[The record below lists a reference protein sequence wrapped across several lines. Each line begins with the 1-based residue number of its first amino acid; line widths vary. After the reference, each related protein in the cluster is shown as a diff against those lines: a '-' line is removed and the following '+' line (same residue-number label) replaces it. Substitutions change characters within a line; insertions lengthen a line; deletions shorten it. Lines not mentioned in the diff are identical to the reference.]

1 MARRHELKLEQWE
14 RIRGLLPVERGR
26 EGRPSLD
33 NRLVV
38 NAIRWVLKTG
48 APWRDLPDYYPKWKT
63 VYSRFSRWT
72 RRGVWVRVFEELAKD
87 QDDESFLI
95 DATIVRAH
103 QDAAGARKK
112 TDPKRSDIPE
122 ADLPRRFT
130 LVSTPSE
137 IRCISISPRAKSTT

>member
-1 MARRHELKLEQWE
+1 MVRRHELSTGQWE
-14 RIRGLLPVERGR
+14 RIRGLLPPESGR

-33 NRLVV
+33 NRQIV
-38 NAIRWVLKTG
+38 NAIRWILKTG
-48 APWRDLPDYYPKWKT
+48 APWRDLPEHYPKWKT

-72 RRGVWVRVFEELAKD
+72 KRGVWARVLEELAKD

-103 QDAAGARKK
+103 QDAAGALKK
-112 TDPKRSDIPE
+112 RALRLLGVPV
-122 ADLPRRFT
+122 ADQPRRFI

-137 IRCISISPRAKSTT
+137 IRFISTSPRAKSTT

>member
-1 MARRHELKLEQWE
+1 MARRHELKTEQWE
-14 RIRGLLPVERGR
+14 RIRGLLPPEGGR
-26 EGRPSLD
+26 EGRPSID

-48 APWRDLPDYYPKWKT
+48 APWRDLPEHYPRWKT

-72 RRGVWVRVFEELAKD
+72 RRGVWARVLTELAKD

-103 QDAAGARKK
+103 QDAAGALKK
-112 TDPKRSDIPE
+112 QDPRRSGAPE
-122 ADLPRRFT
+122 EDPPRRFT
-130 LVSTPSE
+130 LVSTPSA
-137 IRCISISPRAKSTT
+137 IRFISTSPRDRSTT

>member
-1 MARRHELKLEQWE
+1 MARRHELKTEQWV
-14 RIRGLLPVERGR
+14 RIRDLLPPEGGR
-26 EGRPSLD
+26 EGRPSID
-33 NRLVV
+33 NRRIV

-48 APWRDLPDYYPKWKT
+48 APWRDLPEHYPKWKT

-72 RRGVWVRVFEELAKD
+72 RRGVWSRILAELAKD

-103 QDAAGARKK
+103 QDAAGALKK
-112 TDPKRSDIPE
+112 QVPKPSGVPGEDRPQ
-122 ADLPRRFT
+122 RFT

-137 IRCISISPRAKSTT
+137 IRFISTSPRGRSTT